1 MSFKEK
7 SQITLIV
14 LVILLSSTVS
24 FSIFVHGE
32 DLPDYFVAGFV
43 FINEEKTDGVEVI
56 VSVPGYENRSN
67 ISHYDADYD
76 LHGLY
81 KIGFYAKQGQ
91 YANFTVKINDKYYI
105 PTPNSFYIDKPHP
118 YFYFNINLT
127 VIIENHPPCKPI
139 NPSPINKAVDVPTT
153 TSLSVDVYD
162 PDGENMNI
170 YFYWG
175 NGTMIG
181 VDTDVPSSGT
191 ASIGPLSLTCNKLY
205 SWYVIANDSALQNTS
220 DTWSFTTQSCS
231 PVNHPPDKPV
241 DPVPENNSENIR
253 LNPQLSVYVTDPD
266 DDSLSVSFYNAE
278 NNELID
284 KIDNVENATRATV
297 TWPGLSFN
305 TNYSWYVVVNDSEFE
320 TYSDIFS
327 FKTIE
332 EDNTPPSVFFETPE
346 KGSLYILGN
355 KITLPGLIK
364 TTFILGNLTIA
375 VNATDNQSGINRV
388 ELTIKSKWCHEITEN
403 LTESPYTYKW
413 NRLGFGLYNLTATV
427 YDLAGNSANTSIVVR
442 KFL

>member
-1 MSFKEK
+1 MVHKKKIYSI
-7 SQITLIV
+7 ITIG
-14 LVILLSSTVS
+14 ILLASLALILTPNVS
-24 FSIFVHGE
+24 A
-32 DLPDYFVAGFV
+32 VA
-43 FINEEKTDGVEVI
+43 KTCYIRGYVYVDGVITTPEEVKI
-56 VSVPGYENRSN
+56 LISNKEIKATIPGDPEGYYILDFTGEIGDTGVFHVTTPAGTWQANETITIKQN
-67 ISHYDADYD
+67 QD
-76 LHGLY
+76 LY
-81 KIGFYAKQGQ
+81 KI
-91 YANFTVKINDKYYI
+91 
-105 PTPNSFYIDKPHP
+105 
-118 YFYFNINLT
+118 NLT
-127 VIIENHPPCKPI
+127 INTSQPPI
-139 NPSPINKAVDVPTT
+139 NNCPEINNPNPPDKATNQA
-153 TSLSVDVYD
+153 TSITLSVHVSD
-162 PDGENMNI
+162 PDDDKLDI
-170 YFYWG
+170 YFYWN
-175 NGTMIG
+175 NGTLIG
-181 VDTDVPSSGT
+181 TKNNIPSGET

-346 KGSLYILGN
+346 KGSLYIFGN